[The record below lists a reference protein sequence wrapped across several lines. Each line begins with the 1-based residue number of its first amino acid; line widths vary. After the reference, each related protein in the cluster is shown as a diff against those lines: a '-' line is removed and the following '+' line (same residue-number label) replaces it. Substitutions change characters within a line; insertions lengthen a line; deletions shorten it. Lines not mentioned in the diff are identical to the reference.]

1 MFLNYIRIALRN
13 LLKHKMYSLINIGG
27 LAIGLTA
34 VILIGLYVRYETSY
48 DKFWDNGDKVY
59 RAEVTFN
66 VPGRAPM
73 EIARTPGLLIPTL
86 VREHAGSIKYSSRI
100 MRNCYEI
107 KQEAFAFTEC
117 ADFVDPEFLELFNFD
132 VVAGNAEAALQDN
145 SSIMIAESIALKYF
159 GNQDVLGQTLTM
171 DNVPYTVVAIMKN
184 LPTNSHINSDMIGKF
199 DPIRFTRNDGL
210 LRWTETSA
218 YSYFMLNDGVT
229 IDQLAADMPEMLE
242 KNVTFQ
248 LPGLENMSPSEL
260 MEISFTK
267 VSDIHLESRKDGNMT
282 PAGDK
287 MQVYTFSGVALMVLL
302 IATINFMNLSS
313 ARATQRAREVSM
325 RKVMGATRG
334 QLIVQFLGEAI
345 IMTLFGLLAAI
356 AFVELLLPLY
366 NQMLGAQ
373 LTFDLL
379 TDLPLLGSMIGLM
392 LLIGVMGGLYPAFV
406 LSSFRPALVLHSSN
420 AAASGSSLFR
430 NILVLAQFSITIG
443 LMIVTGVIY
452 GQTVYATNTDLGF
465 ETEDRLVIRDFSI
478 QRVHEKYQTFRQEL
492 GNIEGVEAVTF
503 GSDSM
508 PLNNGNNTLIEA
520 PGGQLGGNILA
531 ERVTVD
537 YDYFSHYGVE
547 VIAGRDFSREFAADE
562 FIAPDDVDGAEE
574 GNMGPVVAFNAI
586 INEKAL
592 AALGFDSPEAALNQQ
607 IKVMVG
613 DGPKAPAT
621 IIGVIPD
628 VKFRSARQ
636 DMNPMLF
643 TVQPHN
649 FFVVHVKVSSGDNQ
663 AMLTKIA
670 NKWND
675 ITDSNQARVSFVE
688 TNLDNLY
695 QGERLQAA
703 MFLFFALFAI
713 FVACLGLFGM
723 ANFTAERRTKEIG
736 IRKVM
741 GAGVFDIV
749 RLLVLQASKPVL
761 WANVIAW
768 PLAGY
773 WAYTWLQ
780 GFTVRMELG
789 YLAMLF
795 ALAALL
801 AVLIA
806 WTTVSFHAF
815 KVAKANP
822 IKALRTE

>member
-1 MFLNYIRIALRN
+1 MFLNYIRVALRN

-48 DKFWDNGDKVY
+48 DKFWDNSEKVY

-86 VREHAGSIKYSSRI
+86 VREHAGSVKYSSRI

-107 KQEAFAFTEC
+107 KREAFAFTEC

-132 VVAGNAEAALQDN
+132 VVAGNAAAALQDN

-159 GNQDVLGQTLTM
+159 GNQDVLGQTLIM
-171 DNVPYTVVAIMKN
+171 DEVPYTVVAIMKN
-184 LPTNSHINSDMIGKF
+184 LPANSHINSDMIGKF

-218 YSYFMLNDGVT
+218 HSYVMLNDGVT
-229 IDQLAADMPEMLE
+229 IDQLQADMPEMLE

-248 LPGLENMSPSEL
+248 LPGLENMKPSEL

-282 PAGDK
+282 PAGNK

-325 RKVMGATRG
+325 RKVMGATRS
-334 QLIVQFLGEAI
+334 QLIVQFLGEAV
-345 IMTLFGLLAAI
+345 IMTLFGLLTAI

-379 TDLPLLGSMIGLM
+379 SDLPLLASMIGLM
-392 LLIGVMGGLYPAFV
+392 LIIGVMGGLYPAFV

-420 AAASGSSLFR
+420 AAASGSSIFR

-452 GQTVYATNTDLGF
+452 GQTIYATNSDLGF
-465 ETEDRLVIRDFSI
+465 ETEDRLVIRDFSV
-478 QRVHEKYQTFRQEL
+478 QRVHEKYQTFRQEIS
-492 GNIEGVEAVTF
+492 NIDGVEAVTF
-503 GSDSM
+503 ASDSM

-520 PGGQLGGNILA
+520 PGGALGGNILA
-531 ERVTVD
+531 ERVTID
-537 YDYFSHYGVE
+537 YEYLKHYGVE
-547 VIAGRDFSREFAADE
+547 VIAGRDFSREFAADQY
-562 FIAPDDVDGAEE
+562 IAPDDADSAADGI
-574 GNMGPVVAFNAI
+574 MGPVVPFNAI

-592 AALGFDSPEAALNQQ
+592 SALGFDSPAAALNQQ

-613 DGPKAPAT
+613 DGPKAPVT

-649 FFVVHVKVSSGDNQ
+649 FFVVHVKVRSGDNQ
-663 AMLTKIA
+663 AMLSKIA
-670 NKWND
+670 AKWNE

-703 MFLFFALFAI
+703 MFLFFAIFAI

-749 RLLVLQASKPVL
+749 RLLVMQASKPVL

-780 GFTVRMELG
+780 GFTVRMDVG

-795 ALAALL
+795 LFAAVM

-815 KVAKANP
+815 KVARANP
-822 IKALRTE
+822 INALRNE